1 MNKPAFTPAHRA
13 TIPTPN
19 TATMELHNSI
29 VSSFVSHFA
38 EILTPALM
46 IAHRKGCYAT
56 VINAT
61 YAGIPLEQTLGT
73 DNAKL
78 ATEQVLNDIQ
88 ARYSTV
94 PDMLSEYQ
102 YDQQI
107 DAVNELNRPK
117 TRTRKPKA

>member
-1 MNKPAFTPAHRA
+1 MATRTFTPAHRA
-13 TIPTPN
+13 TIPTPA

-38 EILTPALM
+38 GILTPALM

-61 YAGIPLEQTLGT
+61 YEGIPLEQTLGS
-73 DNAKL
+73 DNAKI
-78 ATEQVLNDIQ
+78 ATEQVLNAIQ
-88 ARYSTV
+88 ARYSAV
-94 PDMLSEYQ
+94 PMLSEYE

-107 DAVNELNRPK
+107 DEVNETNRPK

>member
-1 MNKPAFTPAHRA
+1 MTKSFAPAPRA
-13 TIPTPN
+13 TIPTPT

-38 EILTPALM
+38 GILTPELM

-88 ARYSTV
+88 ARYSAV
-94 PDMLSEYQ
+94 PMLSEYE

-107 DAVNELNRPK
+107 DEVNELNRPK
-117 TRTRKPKA
+117 ARTRKQKA

>member
-1 MNKPAFTPAHRA
+1 MTKSFAPAPRA
-13 TIPTPN
+13 TIPTPT

-94 PDMLSEYQ
+94 PMLSEYK

-107 DAVNELNRPK
+107 DEVNETNRPK
-117 TRTRKPKA
+117 TRTNKPKA

>member
-1 MNKPAFTPAHRA
+1 MTKAFTPAPRA
-13 TIPTPN
+13 TIPTPV

-29 VSSFVSHFA
+29 VASFTAHFA
-38 EILTPALM
+38 GILTPELM

-61 YAGIPLEQTLGT
+61 YAGIPLEQTLGS
-73 DNAKL
+73 DNAKI
-78 ATEQVLNDIQ
+78 ATEQVLNTIQ
-88 ARYSTV
+88 ARYSAV
-94 PDMLSEYQ
+94 PAMSEYE

-107 DAVNELNRPK
+107 DEVNETNRPK

>member
-1 MNKPAFTPAHRA
+1 MTKSFAPAPRA
-13 TIPTPN
+13 TIPTPT

-38 EILTPALM
+38 GILTPELM

-94 PDMLSEYQ
+94 PMLSEYK

-107 DAVNELNRPK
+107 DEVNETNRPK
-117 TRTRKPKA
+117 TRTNKPKA